1 MIARNI
7 ATGLAARGHEVT
19 VLTAQHDA
27 ALPLEDRDEGVRI
40 VRLPA
45 LARLSRGLI
54 LPSFPLRAWQLIGEH
69 DVVQIHT
76 PLMEGPVVGALCR
89 LRGRPLVMTHQG
101 DLVMPAGLANQVVQR
116 VGNLVMDATGRLA
129 TEITTLND
137 DYASHSPFLQ
147 RFAGKVTAI
156 YPPVVIPA
164 PNHTAAARLRNE
176 RGLQNAAVVGFA
188 GRFVEEKGLD

>member
-101 DLVMPAGLANQVVQR
+101 DLVMPSGFANQVVQR
-116 VGNLVMDATGRLA
+116 VGNVVMGATARLA
-129 TEITTLND
+129 NEITTHNA
-137 DYASHSPFLQ
+137 DYAVNSPYL
-147 RFAGKVTAI
+147 RAYRGKVRAI
-156 YPPVVIPA
+156 YPP
-164 PNHTAAARLRNE
+164 
-176 RGLQNAAVVGFA
+176 
-188 GRFVEEKGLD
+188 